1 MATGHPAR
9 GRVIVDA
16 ALEAVRGEAFGVR
29 QVELIAVDAG
39 ARSHRGGVFEILADE
54 VARAAGSVRIDDDE
68 VERFG
73 GDPEG
78 RHRIAVEGLA
88 NVGSLACSSL
98 VDCRVKLTSPVPM
111 SFPSDIM
118 LSRRGST
125 SLSPLN
131 RWVVVATVMFCQ
143 FSMT

>member
-54 VARAAGSVRIDDDE
+54 VARAAGSVRVDDE
-68 VERFG
+68 GVRFG
-73 GDPEG
+73 DAG
-78 RHRIAVEGLA
+78 
-88 NVGSLACSSL
+88 
-98 VDCRVKLTSPVPM
+98 CRSV
-111 SFPSDIM
+111 
-118 LSRRGST
+118 
-125 SLSPLN
+125 
-131 RWVVVATVMFCQ
+131 
-143 FSMT
+143 